1 MEPTVSASPSRQP
14 RLTYLFSRWP
24 VLSQTF
30 VDNEM
35 LALEAAGWDVSV
47 AAINPPV
54 QALRH
59 ARLDAL
65 RAPVLHNPPPSVRR
79 VMESRARADGRWPAA
94 MVDEFA
100 ARFGGGDEA
109 AKRCRNALYFS
120 EILPELGIDHLH
132 IHFAN
137 QATYSAL
144 FLKALA
150 GLSFSFTPQAQD
162 FMVDL
167 RTPELLREMARES
180 AFIVAPCDD
189 ARRELADRCPDSAAK
204 MVRIYNGIDP
214 SGYPAPAKAPRSGP
228 LRIVS
233 VGRLIE
239 FKGFHHLLSA
249 VATARAA
256 GIAIHLDLMG
266 DGPWRE
272 RLEAQSAQLGLG
284 DAVVFHGSVQL
295 QQMKEAFAAADAF
308 VLACIIDPAGASDM
322 LPTVITEAMLSSLP
336 VVSSRIAGIPEQVED
351 GVTGLLTAQGDE
363 AALANAL
370 ITLARD
376 PELARG
382 MGAAGRRRAESL
394 FAASVTLPQL
404 EAAFR
409 GQSATCRP
417 APPAGMAAYY
427 DLTDPEGRDAFLREE
442 SALRRHGVRPWL
454 EAGDVAGKH
463 LRAIQ
468 WPGRALWLPDSNG
481 LQMELAHWPSFSGT
495 LTSLRRASGLS
506 EESFAWAAPRALWL
520 ATQWPRHGRPKWL
533 HAPGSRGAAIAA
545 IVAALLEQPALPTE
559 PAPGP
564 DAPWWS
570 RPLPRPLRSRIR
582 AAAVDR
588 WFHNQ
593 SRLAAPVS
601 SR

>member
-1 MEPTVSASPSRQP
+1 M
-14 RLTYLFSRWP
+14 
-24 VLSQTF
+24 
-30 VDNEM
+30 
-35 LALEAAGWDVSV
+35 V
-47 AAINPPV
+47 A
-54 QALRH
+54 
-59 ARLDAL
+59 
-65 RAPVLHNPPPSVRR
+65 
-79 VMESRARADGRWPAA
+79 
-94 MVDEFA
+94 EFA
-100 ARFGGGDEA
+100 ARFGGGGES
-109 AKRCRNALYFS
+109 AKRCRNALYFA

-214 SGYPAPAKAPRSGP
+214 SGYPAPAKAPRSSP
-228 LRIVS
+228 LRVVS

-272 RLEAQSAQLGLG
+272 RLEAQAAQLGLG

-336 VVSSRIAGIPEQVED
+336 VVSSRIAGIPEQVAD

-376 PELARG
+376 PEQARR
-382 MGAAGRRRAESL
+382 MGAAGRRRAESQ

-404 EAAFR
+404 EAAFH
-409 GQSATCRP
+409 GQSATART

-427 DLTDPEGRDAFLREE
+427 DLAYPASRDAFLREE

-454 EAGDVAGKH
+454 EAGDVAGKY

-468 WPGRALWLPDSNG
+468 WPGRAFWLPDGNG
-481 LQMELAHWPSFSGT
+481 LQMELAHWPHFAGT
-495 LTSLRRASGLS
+495 LASLRRASGLS
-506 EESFAWAAPRALWL
+506 EEAFAWAAPRALWL
-520 ATQWPRHGRPKWL
+520 ATQWPRHGRPDWL
-533 HAPGSRGAAIAA
+533 HAPGTRGAAVAA
-545 IVAALLEQPALPTE
+545 MVAALLEQPALPAA
-559 PAPGP
+559 PAPAP

-570 RPLPRPLRSRIR
+570 RPLPRPWRSRVR

-588 WFHNQ
+588 WFHSQ
-593 SRLAAPVS
+593 SRAAAPPS

>member
-1 MEPTVSASPSRQP
+1 MEPTVSASPVRQP

-59 ARLDAL
+59 ARLDTL
-65 RAPVLHNPPPSVRR
+65 RAPVLHNPPPSVRK

-120 EILPELGIDHLH
+120 EILPEIGIDHVH

-214 SGYPAPAKAPRSGP
+214 SGYHAPAGAPRSGP

-363 AALANAL
+363 TALANAL

-376 PELARG
+376 PELARR

-409 GQSATCRP
+409 GQSATART

-427 DLTDPEGRDAFLREE
+427 DLADPEGRDAFLREE

-454 EAGDVAGKH
+454 EGEGVAGKH

-468 WPGRALWLPDSNG
+468 WPGRAFWLPDGNG
-481 LQMELAHWPSFSGT
+481 LQMELAHWPRFART
-495 LTSLRRASGLS
+495 LDSLRHVSGLS
-506 EESFAWAAPRALWL
+506 EAAFATAAPRALWL
-520 ATQWPRHGRPKWL
+520 AAQWPRHGRPQWL
-533 HAPGSRGAAIAA
+533 HAPGARGTAVAA
-545 IVAALLEQPALPTE
+545 IVSALLEQPALPAE

-570 RPLPRPLRSRIR
+570 RPLPRPVRSRIR
-582 AAAVDR
+582 TAAVDR
-588 WFHNQ
+588 WFHRQ
-593 SRLAAPVS
+593 SRLAAAVS
-601 SR
+601 SL